1 MLGTKSTAQFQLKY
15 LFIFTVQYLTN
26 SYFCKNNHK
35 LGYLWS
41 DVIVHFLLMFNGLR
55 MSSVTSRHV
64 FFLNVYCFNRVSLSM
79 NIYSLT
85 EVSPIICTKRHG
97 AYRKKV
103 DNKPVYGDTRGP
115 DNPAGVY
122 FVIMTV

>member
-1 MLGTKSTAQFQLKY
+1 MY
-15 LFIFTVQYLTN
+15 
-26 SYFCKNNHK
+26 
-35 LGYLWS
+35 
-41 DVIVHFLLMFNGLR
+41 
-55 MSSVTSRHV
+55 
-64 FFLNVYCFNRVSLSM
+64 FLNVYCFNIVSLSM